1 MEVLEEFVATA
12 FGPESVYG
20 EVVSNL
26 NWAASVAI
34 SSISQ
39 EDFGRW
45 LIDNWSI

>member
-1 MEVLEEFVATA
+1 MLEKAVATA

-20 EVVSNL
+20 EALSNL
-26 NWAASVAI
+26 NWAASVAR